1 MRCFFGGFE
10 LFLEIYL
17 NLSYNIQMNRLISIN
32 EASKQ
37 LGVPIS
43 TLRKWE
49 QIGVLVKAV
58 LQ

>member
-1 MRCFFGGFE
+1 
-10 LFLEIYL
+10 
-17 NLSYNIQMNRLISIN
+17 MNRLVGIN
-32 EASKQ
+32 KASKQ